1 MAPFACCYSMRV
13 RTCESRTC
21 VHACVCLHM
30 CAVHDIGLVLSCRG
44 ERVRPSA
51 DYVTCVRFSTW
62 GVAGQHALGRAAACG
77 PPTRS
82 CIHPKCFRTELTQC
96 RALRLARPLLDT
108 NRVPSKC
115 CYCPGSNRRFP
126 KAITEVGGQLNRPM
140 PLRFASQCPQQ
151 SFLGL
156 FFPGPASLRWG
167 GMG

>member
-1 MAPFACCYSMRV
+1 MVPTLPLPLSLVCVACSGGSPSVRV
-13 RTCESRTC
+13 GCS
-21 VHACVCLHM
+21 VWD
-30 CAVHDIGLVLSCRG
+30 AVNVWG

-96 RALRLARPLLDT
+96 RALRLARLLLDT
-108 NRVPSKC
+108 NRVPSKY

-151 SFLGL
+151 SFPTRPSLSGCVC
-156 FFPGPASLRWG
+156 GPSRPSDVPA
-167 GMG
+167 